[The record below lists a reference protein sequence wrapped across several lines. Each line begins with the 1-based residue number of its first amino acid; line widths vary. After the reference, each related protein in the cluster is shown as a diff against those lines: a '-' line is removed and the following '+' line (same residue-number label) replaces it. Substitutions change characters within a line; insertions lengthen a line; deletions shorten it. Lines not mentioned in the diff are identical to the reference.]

1 MKVNGAYKF
10 RTKANIFPS
19 LKICFLGQYQDRVSG
34 DTNFSFFIATP
45 DNEVEEVVIDNPYS
59 GDFFIPKIEEV
70 YLQNVGNKKTDWVAT
85 FKCTWVTSLN
95 EQEGDIKVLLG
106 YKAGETV
113 TNEKPKEYIAVETDP
128 KYLVDTIAQRKHG
141 ALHAIGGGF
150 FTGFS
155 PVSWYKYKI
164 TATSES
170 SDDETTAT
178 GGQSTIISGPI
189 NDQTVISTANTTNS
203 GKTYPFYYYD
213 NNGLTEQRIK
223 PDYSATGQ
231 WTSITTGQNRSSTVW
246 LDGSSTLNFSFS
258 GSNIVSLYSNEDLSQ
273 GSVSIPPYLNPG
285 DADYFYYLGPYID
298 FYSEAGF
305 IKRKSWISPSVSF
318 ISDISAS
325 HSILGNFATTEVNYE
340 GSLSGLYSSSANWHI
355 NKYSTF
361 LARNL
366 THSFVFKS
374 EETAIYSAT
383 ESTVFNAISRQP
395 VISGN
400 TSITRN
406 YKTSV
411 YLTSLS
417 LGEEEFVCEFVD
429 TAKTSEEDEYERI
442 ASYWG
447 KYNARPLYAWDYYNV
462 VYSDATYSH
471 QCIGNYYIEPIIIE
485 DETPINIFM
494 KAVSQRGKSALRGD
508 YLYYIESDVA
518 SFGDHI
524 PYVESDAFT
533 PNINGFL
540 TKEFTLSVLVFNL
553 KDIENYEKKEVK
565 FKPAKLPEGM
575 ENLTISKILAIQYIE

>member
-10 RTKANIFPS
+10 RTKANVFPS

-45 DNEVEEVVIDNPYS
+45 DNEVEEVKIENPYN
-59 GDFFIPKIEEV
+59 GDFFFPKIEEV

-113 TNEKPKEYIAVETDP
+113 IDEKPKEYIAVETDP

-150 FTGFS
+150 FTGS
-155 PVSWYKYKI
+155 LPVSWYKHKT
-164 TATSES
+164 TATSQS
-170 SDDETTAT
+170 IDDETTAT
-178 GGQSTIISGPI
+178 GGRSTSISGPI
-189 NDQTVISTANTTNS
+189 NDRTVLSTANTNNS
-203 GKTYPFYYYD
+203 SKTYPFYYYD
-213 NNGLTEQRIK
+213 NNGLTEQRMK

-231 WTSITTGQNRSSTVW
+231 WTSLTTGQNR
-246 LDGSSTLNFSFS
+246 SSTLNFSFS
-258 GSNIVSLYSNEDLSQ
+258 GSNIVSLYSNEDLSP
-273 GSVSIPPYLNPG
+273 GTVSIPLYLNPG
-285 DADYFYYLGPYID
+285 DADYIFYLGPYRD
-298 FYSEAGF
+298 NYAEEGF
-305 IKRKSWISPSVSF
+305 IKRKSWVSPSVSF

-325 HSILGNFATTEVNYE
+325 HSISGNFATTEVNNE

-395 VISGN
+395 EISGN
-400 TSITRN
+400 ISITRN

-417 LGEEEFVCEFVD
+417 SGDKQFLCDFD
-429 TAKTSEEDEYERI
+429 TTKTSEDNEYKRI

-447 KYNARPLYAWDYYNV
+447 RYNARPFYAWDYYGV

-471 QCIGNYYIEPIIIE
+471 QCVGNEYHEPIIIE